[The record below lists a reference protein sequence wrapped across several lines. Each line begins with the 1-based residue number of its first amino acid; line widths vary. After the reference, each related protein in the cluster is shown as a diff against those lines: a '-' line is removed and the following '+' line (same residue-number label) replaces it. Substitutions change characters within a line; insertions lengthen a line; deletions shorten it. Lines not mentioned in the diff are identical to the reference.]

1 MSYCRWSSNDFQ
13 CDVYVY
19 ESDMG
24 FVIHVASNRLTW
36 LVPLPKPYT
45 GYGDEFDFENWYHR
59 HRTVM
64 DLMDDET
71 THTRAPIGLPHDG
84 ETFVEDS
91 PGRAATKLSELQAL
105 GYQVPDGVITDL
117 LEEIEA

>member
-19 ESDMG
+19 ESDEG
-24 FVIHVASNRLTW
+24 FVIHVASNKITW
-36 LVPLPKPYT
+36 LVDLPPHYNWEE
-45 GYGDEFDFENWYHR
+45 GEFDFHQWYER
-59 HRTVM
+59 HRITM

-71 THTRAPIGLPHDG
+71 SHSRAPIGLPHDG

-91 PGRAATKLSELQAL
+91 PGRAAVKLAELRDL
-105 GYQVPDGVITDL
+105 GYQVPDYAITAL